1 MIDQST
7 VTRLREM
14 HLGAM
19 ADAFSD
25 QIKDPSHKELT
36 FEERF
41 GLLVDAE
48 WARRKHNR
56 LQKLIKNG
64 CFKFSNASIPDVEYH
79 EDRKLDR
86 SEILRLASCSY
97 INENRNIIIMGA
109 SGNGKSW
116 LACAFGIA
124 ACQNYYSVRYIRLP
138 ELLDELAIAR
148 GSGTFKKVIK
158 LYKSVRLLILDEWLL
173 TPLRDQEAR
182 DLLEIIEAR
191 YQCASTIF
199 CSQFKPGGWH
209 EKIGQDTLADA
220 ILDRIIH
227 DSYQIFMDGIMSMRE
242 RKGLKKGRQ
251 EKG

>member
-1 MIDQST
+1 MACSFLTHISLT
-7 VTRLREM
+7 TPWMREKRE
-14 HLGAM
+14 GGEP
-19 ADAFSD
+19 S
-25 QIKDPSHKELT
+25 IK
-36 FEERF
+36 
-41 GLLVDAE
+41 
-48 WARRKHNR
+48 
-56 LQKLIKNG
+56 
-64 CFKFSNASIPDVEYH
+64 
-79 EDRKLDR
+79 
-86 SEILRLASCSY
+86 
-97 INENRNIIIMGA
+97 
-109 SGNGKSW
+109 
-116 LACAFGIA
+116 
-124 ACQNYYSVRYIRLP
+124 
-138 ELLDELAIAR
+138 

-158 LYKSVRLLILDEWLL
+158 QYKSMRLLILDEWLL